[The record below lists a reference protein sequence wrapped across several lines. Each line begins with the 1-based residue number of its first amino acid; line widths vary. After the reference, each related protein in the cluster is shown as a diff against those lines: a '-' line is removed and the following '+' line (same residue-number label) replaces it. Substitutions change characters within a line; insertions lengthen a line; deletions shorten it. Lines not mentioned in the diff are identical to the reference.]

1 VTTVA
6 MAHVSLPLPAL
17 TLGLIT
23 GMTYGILAV
32 GLVLIYRS
40 NRVINFAH
48 GEIGAFGAALLGL
61 AVVRWHVPYW
71 LAFIA
76 VLGVSAGVG
85 ATTEAVV
92 IRRLRHAPKIMS
104 VVATLGVAQFL
115 LLFSVV
121 INRGVSA
128 GHNFPNPAGLPH
140 FAIGVLQMTPAY
152 FAMLFFTPL
161 VVVALAV
168 FLRRSRYG
176 VGIRAAAA
184 NPDAAEMAGISSSR
198 MSTLS
203 WAIAGAVSA
212 YTAVLLFPTRGFVSY
227 ETLGPSILM
236 RALAAAVIARMTS
249 LPIALGAGIAVGVL
263 EETLL
268 WNVPQ
273 GGTVEAVL
281 FVAIL
286 IALLFQ
292 RRQGAR
298 ESEKGAW
305 ASVQPWPPLPMQ
317 VRQLWLVRNL
327 GRIAFSALAL
337 VGVGLAALVTNS
349 AAVTLTT
356 ILAFSLVAMSVGV
369 ITGLGGQLSL
379 GQFAL
384 AGVGAFASQWVAAR
398 TGDYPVA
405 FLCGGLAAG
414 VGSVLIGL
422 PALRIRGLM
431 LAVTTLSFALAA
443 QAWLF
448 QQSWWFG
455 SGVTPGRPSIGSLHF
470 DTGRSYYVM
479 ALVVTAIGVWLAR
492 NVWTGGLGLRLRALR
507 DNEDAAR
514 AFTVPA
520 TLVKLQAFMLA
531 GFLAGLGGA
540 LFGHSLSILEASG
553 FEVRPS
559 IDSAA
564 MAVIGGLG
572 LLAGPIL
579 GALYMI
585 GIPNFV
591 PLDAAG
597 AATQAFGWLL
607 LVMYFPGGIAQ
618 LFQPVRTALIRV
630 VASRA
635 GLSLDAAPPDAERP
649 AAVRLEPRAAGRRV
663 RPDVLLSVRG
673 VTGRFGGLTAVDAV
687 SFDVYAGET
696 LGLIGPNG
704 AGKTTLFD
712 LLSGFI
718 TPDEGS
724 IIYTGKDITRWGP
737 EAHGRAG
744 IIRSF
749 QDAALF
755 PTLTVQETVA
765 VSLERLEPTP
775 FLPSLAGVRGPER
788 RKTAQAADILDL
800 LGLARYRDVQV
811 AALSTGTRH
820 IAEIACLL
828 ALQPNLLLLDE
839 PSSGIAQ
846 RETEALADLLVNVRD
861 QLDTTLVL
869 IEHDMPLIMGL
880 SDRIVAMDAGQVV
893 AIGSPQGVR
902 SNPIVVESYLGGNL
916 AAIERSGTVSSMPP
930 NADQRCG
937 MPTRTGS
944 PCSRR
949 ATVGGRCSQH
959 ATKGVRESRLTS
971 TARA

>member
-1 VTTVA
+1 
-6 MAHVSLPLPAL
+6 
-17 TLGLIT
+17 
-23 GMTYGILAV
+23 
-32 GLVLIYRS
+32 
-40 NRVINFAH
+40 
-48 GEIGAFGAALLGL
+48 
-61 AVVRWHVPYW
+61 
-71 LAFIA
+71 
-76 VLGVSAGVG
+76 
-85 ATTEAVV
+85 
-92 IRRLRHAPKIMS
+92 
-104 VVATLGVAQFL
+104 
-115 LLFSVV
+115 
-121 INRGVSA
+121 
-128 GHNFPNPAGLPH
+128 
-140 FAIGVLQMTPAY
+140 
-152 FAMLFFTPL
+152 
-161 VVVALAV
+161 
-168 FLRRSRYG
+168 
-176 VGIRAAAA
+176 
-184 NPDAAEMAGISSSR
+184 
-198 MSTLS
+198 
-203 WAIAGAVSA
+203 
-212 YTAVLLFPTRGFVSY
+212 
-227 ETLGPSILM
+227 
-236 RALAAAVIARMTS
+236 
-249 LPIALGAGIAVGVL
+249 
-263 EETLL
+263 
-268 WNVPQ
+268 
-273 GGTVEAVL
+273 
-281 FVAIL
+281 
-286 IALLFQ
+286 
-292 RRQGAR
+292 
-298 ESEKGAW
+298 
-305 ASVQPWPPLPMQ
+305 
-317 VRQLWLVRNL
+317 
-327 GRIAFSALAL
+327 
-337 VGVGLAALVTNS
+337 
-349 AAVTLTT
+349 
-356 ILAFSLVAMSVGV
+356 
-369 ITGLGGQLSL
+369 
-379 GQFAL
+379 
-384 AGVGAFASQWVAAR
+384 
-398 TGDYPVA
+398 
-405 FLCGGLAAG
+405 
-414 VGSVLIGL
+414 
-422 PALRIRGLM
+422 
-431 LAVTTLSFALAA
+431 
-443 QAWLF
+443 
-448 QQSWWFG
+448 
-455 SGVTPGRPSIGSLHF
+455 
-470 DTGRSYYVM
+470 
-479 ALVVTAIGVWLAR
+479 
-492 NVWTGGLGLRLRALR
+492 
-507 DNEDAAR
+507 
-514 AFTVPA
+514 
-520 TLVKLQAFMLA
+520 
-531 GFLAGLGGA
+531 
-540 LFGHSLSILEASG
+540 
-553 FEVRPS
+553 
-559 IDSAA
+559 
-564 MAVIGGLG
+564 
-572 LLAGPIL
+572 
-579 GALYMI
+579 
-585 GIPNFV
+585 
-591 PLDAAG
+591 
-597 AATQAFGWLL
+597 
-607 LVMYFPGGIAQ
+607 
-618 LFQPVRTALIRV
+618 
-630 VASRA
+630 
-635 GLSLDAAPPDAERP
+635 
-649 AAVRLEPRAAGRRV
+649 VRLEPRAAGRRV
-663 RPDVLLSVRG
+663 RSDVLLSVRG